1 MESIPRINMKKT
13 GANIRLL
20 RKYTG
25 LRIID
30 ISQALHVYENSVYR
44 WQTGTSLPNIDNLVL
59 LADLFK
65 CRIDDLLVIER
76 DN

>member
-1 MESIPRINMKKT
+1 MGLIPKINTKKT
-13 GANIRLL
+13 GARIRVL
-20 RKYTG
+20 RKRAG

-65 CRIDDLLVIER
+65 CKIDDLLVIER
-76 DN
+76 E